1 MDSFFDAF
9 ISYGRADS
17 KAFATKLHNRLVEQG
32 LKVWFDQNDIPLG
45 VDFQEQIYDG
55 IEKSNNFLFIIAPH
69 SVKSAYCLKEI
80 LWAIEHNKRIIPLL
94 HVEPKDCWDQM
105 HPTIGKIN
113 WIYFQEEQ
121 DDFEAAFAGLI
132 DLMHRHSDYVEQQTR
147 ILVKALD
154 WERHQK
160 QNNYLLTGEERQ
172 QAESWLKRQFK
183 DEQPPCQP
191 TDLQCEF
198 ISESIKNA
206 NNLMTH
212 VFISYADPDQDFL
225 NKISKTLKRNSFTI
239 WTNKTDIKTGTEFQK
254 GINKGIE
261 GADNVIWLISPH
273 SLQSWYC
280 QEEITHAFDK
290 NKRIIPLLIE
300 PTELNAIPPHLRA
313 LQFID
318 FTTHRD
324 EVKYKKDADKLL
336 KLLNQD
342 AAYYE
347 QHKFLLVKALKW
359 LEQNRNPSIL
369 LRGYNFK
376 QAEAWLKVAEQ
387 RTVHPPLPLHEE
399 FISESAKQ
407 PPEASLDVFIAYSR
421 VDSDFARTL
430 NDALQ
435 IQGKTT
441 WFDQESI
448 ASGADFQKEIYRGIE
463 STNNF
468 LFIISPSSVNSP
480 YCADEVEYARKL
492 NKRIVTV
499 LHRAVPSAELHP
511 DLASV
516 QWIDFNNHNGD
527 FYANFGE
534 LVRTLDTDLE
544 YMRSHTRLLL
554 KALEWEREKRDPSYL
569 LRGKNLADSEQ
580 WLKSG
585 ATKHLQPTE
594 LQTQYITTSRKTP
607 YFKPKLHTAILTSL
621 AVTALVVGVR
631 YLGLLQPLELE
642 TYDQMMR
649 RRPSEAQDKRFLIV
663 EIREE
668 DISALNKKFG
678 KGIGTVPDKALA
690 LLLEK
695 LNQYQPRLIGYDLYR
710 DFDADPVVANRLRN
724 EERFIGICKLSD
736 TDVQGNVRSR
746 GEGISPPPEIPVKQQ
761 AERVGFNDAV
771 FDSDGT
777 IRRHL
782 IVHPPDL
789 KFCPIQNAFSLLIAR
804 RYLETE
810 GKRYHSPATSEGNIE
825 KTLRFDGTSFKRLT
839 DFSGGYQG
847 QNTEGYQILLNYRT
861 YNGDPSQLAPRVS
874 IQQVLNNQISEQDIK
889 DRIILVGITAI
900 SKNDIFPTLYG
911 KNLYKQMPGVI
922 IHAQMAS
929 QLISAV
935 LEGRPLIWWF
945 PFLGDVLWIGV
956 WSIAGGLI
964 IWRYQKPLHLAIA
977 GVISLTALFGLCY
990 IILAFHSGWIPAIP
1004 PALALLTTTGLVI
1017 VITYQFRH

>member
-1 MDSFFDAF
+1 
-9 ISYGRADS
+9 
-17 KAFATKLHNRLVEQG
+17 
-32 LKVWFDQNDIPLG
+32 
-45 VDFQEQIYDG
+45 
-55 IEKSNNFLFIIAPH
+55 
-69 SVKSAYCLKEI
+69 
-80 LWAIEHNKRIIPLL
+80 
-94 HVEPKDCWDQM
+94 M
-105 HPTIGKIN
+105 HPTISKIN
-113 WIYFQEEQ
+113 WVYFREGQ
-121 DDFEAAFAGLI
+121 DDFEAAFTGLI
-132 DLMHRHSDYVEQQTR
+132 NLIRRHSDYVEQHTW
-147 ILVKALD
+147 LLAKALD

-160 QNNYLLTGEERQ
+160 QTTYLLTGEEHQ

-212 VFISYADPDQDFL
+212 VFISYAEQDQDFL
-225 NKISKTLKRNSFTI
+225 DKISRTLRRKGFTI
-239 WTNKTDIKTGTEFQK
+239 WTNKTDSKTGTEFHK
-254 GINKGIE
+254 EINKGIE
-261 GADNVIWLISPH
+261 GADNLVWLISPH

-280 QEEITHAFDK
+280 QGEITHAFAN

-300 PTELNAIPPHLRA
+300 PTEFDAIPPNLRA

-324 EVKYKKDADKLL
+324 EIKYEKDADKLL
-336 KLLNQD
+336 RLLAQD
-342 AAYYE
+342 APYYE
-347 QHKFLLVKALKW
+347 QHKSLLVKALKW
-359 LEQNRNPSIL
+359 LQQNRNPSIL
-369 LRGYNFK
+369 LRGYNLK
-376 QAEAWLKVAEQ
+376 QAEAWLQVAKQ
-387 RTVHPPLPLHEE
+387 RTAHPPLPLHEE

-407 PPEASLDVFIAYSR
+407 PPESSLDVFIAYSR
-421 VDSDFARTL
+421 VDSDFARKL

-435 IQGKTT
+435 IQGKMT

-448 ASGADFQKEIYRGIE
+448 ASGADFQQEICRGIE
-463 STNNF
+463 SSNNF

-499 LHRAVPSAELHP
+499 LHRTVPAAELHP
-511 DLASV
+511 GLASV
-516 QWIDFNNHNGD
+516 QWINFNKHNGD

-544 YMRSHTRLLL
+544 YMRSHTRLLV
-554 KALEWEREKRDPSYL
+554 KALEWDREKRDPSYL
-569 LRGKNLADSEQ
+569 LRGKDLADSEQ
-580 WLKSG
+580 WLQLG
-585 ATKHLQPTE
+585 ATKHPQPTE

-621 AVTALVVGVR
+621 AVTALVVGIR
-631 YLGLLQPLELE
+631 YLELLQPLELE
-642 TYDQMMR
+642 AYDQMMR
-649 RRPSEAQDKRFLIV
+649 RRPSEAQDNRFLIV

-668 DISALNKKFG
+668 DIPALNKQFG
-678 KGIGTVPDKALA
+678 KGVGTVPDNALA
-690 LLLEK
+690 LLLER

-710 DFDADPVVANRLRN
+710 DFEADPVVAKQLRD

-736 TDVQGNVRSR
+736 TDVQGNVMSR
-746 GEGISPPPEIPVKQQ
+746 GEGISPPLEIPVERLT
-761 AERVGFNDAV
+761 ERVGFNDAV

-782 IVHPPDL
+782 IQHPPDQE
-789 KFCPIQNAFSLLIAR
+789 FCPTQNAFSLLIAH
-804 RYLETE
+804 RYLEAE
-810 GKRYHSPATSEGNIE
+810 GKRYHSLVTSEGNIE
-825 KTLRFDGTSFKRLT
+825 KTLQFNGTSFNRLT

-847 QNTEGYQILLNYRT
+847 QNTGGYQILLNYRT
-861 YNGDPSQLAPRVS
+861 YNGKPSELAPRVS

-889 DRIILVGITAI
+889 DRIILIGVTAI
-900 SKNDIFPTLYG
+900 SKGDIFPTPYG
-911 KNLYKQMPGVI
+911 KNLYKQVPGVI

-935 LEGRPLIWWF
+935 LDGRTLIWWL
-945 PFLGDVLWIGV
+945 PFWGDVLWIGV

-964 IWRYQKPLHLAIA
+964 IWRFQKPLHLAIA
-977 GVISLTALFGLCY
+977 GVISLTCLFGIGY